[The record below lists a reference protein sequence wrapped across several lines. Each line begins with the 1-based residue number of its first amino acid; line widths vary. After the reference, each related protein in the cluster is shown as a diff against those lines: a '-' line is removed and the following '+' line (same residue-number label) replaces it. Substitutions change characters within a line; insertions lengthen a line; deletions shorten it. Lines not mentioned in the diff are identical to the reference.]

1 MADVT
6 CCRCGDTR
14 AGLERPPFPGPL
26 GDRVQRNVCAACW
39 REWLG
44 MQVKFINE
52 YRLSPLD
59 PQHFEFLMTQ
69 MATFVNLPDEGEATG

>member
-1 MADVT
+1 MTEVT
-6 CCRCGDTR
+6 CSRCGDTR

-26 GDRVQRNVCAACW
+26 GERVRQHVCAACW

-59 PQHFEFLMTQ
+59 PQHFEFLTTQ
-69 MATFVNLPDEGEATG
+69 MRTFVNLPDEGEATG